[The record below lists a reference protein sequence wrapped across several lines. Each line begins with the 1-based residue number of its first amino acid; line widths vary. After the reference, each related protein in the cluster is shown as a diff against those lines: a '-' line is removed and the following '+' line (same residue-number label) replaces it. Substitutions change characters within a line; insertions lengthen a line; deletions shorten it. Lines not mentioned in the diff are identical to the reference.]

1 MNTRPRTVAVSGKAA
16 GKLLEDGLARDA
28 VEAIESAGGEARFV
42 GGVVRDALLGGLP
55 AKIKDMD
62 MASTLP
68 PDKATKALEA
78 AGLHVVPTG
87 IEHGTVTVC
96 RRDSGPSSGGVIELT
111 TLRQDIETDGRHA
124 KVRFGTDWLKDAER
138 RDFTINS
145 MSMSP
150 DGTLHDPLGGADDL
164 HAGRVRFVGDARQ
177 RIREDYLRI
186 LRFFRF
192 HARFGKGGK
201 PDREAMDAI
210 AELAGGLER
219 ISGERMA
226 REVLGIMEAGSL
238 PALEAMVAAGVDR
251 LVCPTGFRLEGMGDL
266 LQLGDLEMPPAF
278 RLGFVLGGRS
288 LGEVAGRLKLSKR
301 DMRRMEHGSVDVGD
315 AGPAGHESETWRKLP
330 WRSDNPVPKG
340 VAGDDLACIYAAN
353 AIRNSKG
360 VDPEVVSGLR
370 LWKPPPLPVTGDD
383 LVERGVPAGKKL
395 GAVLGRLE
403 DAWVESDFK
412 LDRGALLKQ
421 LDDTLASGRG
431 AS

>member
-1 MNTRPRTVAVSGKAA
+1 MNTRPTTMAMPGKVAD
-16 GKLLEDGLARDA
+16 KLLKDGLARDA
-28 VEAIESAGGEARFV
+28 IEAIESAGGEARFV
-42 GGVVRDALLGGLP
+42 GGVVRDALLDGLP
-55 AKIKDMD
+55 GKIKDID

-68 PDKATKALEA
+68 PDEASAALEA

-96 RRDSGPSSGGVIELT
+96 RRDSGPSETVIELT

-145 MSMSP
+145 MSMSS

-164 HAGRVRFVGDARQ
+164 QAGRVRFVGNAHQ

-192 HARFGKGGK
+192 HARFGKGGE
-201 PDREAMDAI
+201 PDRQAMDAI
-210 AELAGGLER
+210 TELAGGLER

-226 REVLGIMEAGSL
+226 KEVLGIMEAGSL

-251 LVCPTGFRLEGMGDL
+251 LVSPTGFHLKGMGDL
-266 LQLGDLEMPPAF
+266 LQLGNLEMPPAF
-278 RLGFVLGGRS
+278 RLGFALGGLS
-288 LGEVAGRLKLSKR
+288 TNEVAGRLKLSKR
-301 DMRRMEHGSVDVGD
+301 DTRSMEHSSVDVGD
-315 AGPAGHESETWRKLP
+315 AGLAGYESETWRKIP
-330 WRSDNPVPKG
+330 WRSDNPVPKE

-353 AIRNSKG
+353 AIRHNKE
-360 VDPEVVSGLR
+360 VDLEVVSDLR

-383 LVERGVPAGKKL
+383 LIERGIPAGKKL
-395 GAVLGRLE
+395 GAALGRLE

-412 LDRGALLKQ
+412 LDRDALLKQ
-421 LDDTLASGRG
+421 LADTPASG
-431 AS
+431 